1 MIIEDNLEDKLIED
15 IESLKSD
22 KPNILSCMNRAFDL
36 WYKLHTQHNNNWLNG
51 VILLIRCIY

>member
-22 KPNILSCMNRAFDL
+22 KPNVLSCMNRAFDL
-36 WYKLHTQHNNNWLNG
+36 WYKLHTQHNNP
-51 VILLIRCIY
+51 